1 LQITVPEEIAVRFA
15 LQATFVFL
23 LLLGES
29 LAQDGAEVDFARD
42 VQPLFKAHCVK
53 CHGQKVQ
60 KNGFRLDRRSDAM
73 RGGTSP
79 MIAPRNSQASRLYL
93 KLIGN
98 QEGPQ
103 MPPDGTMSAEE
114 IAVIKAWIDQG
125 AKWPDDAAGEIITP
139 ADPRAVRLMNALREG
154 DVPALRKLLRDD
166 RGAVNL
172 KAAGGST
179 PLMYAA
185 IYGDADTVRMLLE
198 AGADPNLRNEAG
210 ATALLWAVDDLDKT
224 RLLLKA
230 GADANSRSSDGRTPL
245 LAATGRVGCAEVVK
259 LLLDHGANPSA
270 TAHSYRGPTTPLRQ
284 AADFGDAAVVRMLVE
299 RGAEVKSTAP
309 FALISAINAD
319 SPACVDQF
327 IQSAHP
333 KALERALQFL
343 VPPRGMPAGFGN
355 KSLIKQVMAHGADV
369 NAKDEEGR
377 TPLMLAAGSEYFSP
391 DTIQLLID
399 EGADLNA
406 KSAGGETALDFA
418 KRAGQA
424 KVARLLAKAGAK
436 PGDVAE
442 QAALKPTPAA
452 TVRAAVE
459 RSLPLLQRSAVTFA
473 EKSGCVSCHN
483 NSLTSMTIAAARKY
497 DFAVDEAAEQT
508 QVKATAAF
516 VESWR
521 ERSLQAWPIPGDSA
535 TVSYLLVGL
544 DAAKHPADLA
554 TDAWARYLKNRQRA
568 DGRWSDP
575 SHRPPLEASDFQA
588 TATALR
594 ALKAYAPQAR
604 RVEYETA
611 IRRGALWLK
620 SAKPLTNED
629 RAFRLLGLAW
639 TGASADVVGEASR
652 SLIDKQRDDG
662 GWAQHEALAS
672 DAYATGQALVALLEC
687 GALVVNDEVYKR
699 GVEFLR
705 STQLEGGTW
714 YVRTRAIAIQPHFE
728 SGFPHGHDQWISIA
742 ATNWAAMALL
752 PATFEQ

>member
-1 LQITVPEEIAVRFA
+1 MRFA
-15 LQATFVFL
+15 LPVVFL
-23 LLLGES
+23 CTVAVSQAIGQEP
-29 LAQDGAEVDFARD
+29 AKVEFARD
-42 VQPLFKAHCVK
+42 VQPLLKAHCVK
-53 CHGQKVQ
+53 CHGPKVQ

-93 KLIGN
+93 KLIGS

-125 AKWPDDAAGEIITP
+125 AKWPDDAAGDVVTP
-139 ADPRAVRLMNALREG
+139 ADPRAVRLM
-154 DVPALRKLLRDD
+154 DALRKGDAAALRNMLSDD

-172 KAAGGST
+172 KGAGGST

-185 IYGDADTVRMLLE
+185 LYGGADTVRLLLE

-210 ATALLWAVDDLDKT
+210 ATALLWAVDDLDKS

-230 GADANSRSSDGRTPL
+230 GADANARTSDGRTPL
-245 LAATGRVGCAEVVK
+245 LAATGRVGSADVVK

-284 AADFGDAAVVRMLVE
+284 AADFGDAAVVKMLVE

-309 FALISAINAD
+309 FALISGINAD

-333 KALERALQFL
+333 KALERALLFL
-343 VPPRGMPAGFGN
+343 VPPRGIPAGFGN
-355 KSLIKQVMAHGADV
+355 KALIKQVIAHGADV

-391 DTIQLLID
+391 DTVQLLID

-424 KVARLLAKAGAK
+424 AVARLLVKAGAK

-483 NSLTSMTIAAARKY
+483 NSLTSLTIAVARKY
-497 DFAVDEAAEQT
+497 NFAVDEAAEQT

-535 TVSYLLVGL
+535 TVSYLLMGL
-544 DAAKHPADLA
+544 DAAKYPADLA
-554 TDAWARYLKNRQRA
+554 TDAWGRYLKNRQRS

-604 RVEYETA
+604 RAEYETA
-611 IRRGALWLK
+611 IRRGAGWLK

-629 RAFRLLGLAW
+629 RAFQLLGLAW
-639 TGASADVVGEASR
+639 TGASADDVRAISR
-652 SLIDKQRDDG
+652 DLIAGQRADG
-662 GWAQHEALAS
+662 GWAQHEAMAS
-672 DAYATGQALVALLEC
+672 DAYATGQALVALL
-687 GALVVNDEVYKR
+687 GSGVATVQDEVYQR
-699 GVEFLR
+699 GVEFLLSR
-705 STQLEGGTW
+705 QLEDGSW
-714 YVRTRAIAIQPHFE
+714 YVRTRSIAIQPHFE

-742 ATNWAAMALL
+742 ATNWAAMSLM
-752 PATFEQ
+752 PAVVE

>member
-1 LQITVPEEIAVRFA
+1 VKVAPLVFVVWACVVG
-15 LQATFVFL
+15 QA
-23 LLLGES
+23 
-29 LAQDGAEVDFARD
+29 AGAETAKVDFARD

-53 CHGQKVQ
+53 CHGPKMQ

-93 KLIGN
+93 KLVGN

-125 AKWPDDAAGEIITP
+125 AKWPDDAAGDVVTP
-139 ADPRAVRLMNALREG
+139 ADPRAVRLMDALRHG
-154 DVPALRKLLRDD
+154 DAAALQRLLRED

-172 KAAGGST
+172 KGTGGST

-185 IYGDADTVRMLLE
+185 IYGDADTIRLLLE
-198 AGADPNLRNEAG
+198 AGADPNIRNDAG
-210 ATALLWAVDDLDKT
+210 ATALLWAVDDLEKT

-230 GADANSRSSDGRTPL
+230 GADANARSSDGRTPL
-245 LAATGRVGCAEVVK
+245 LAATGRVGSVEVVK
-259 LLLDHGANPSA
+259 FLLDHEGNPSA

-284 AADFGDAAVVRMLVE
+284 AADLGDAVVVKMLVE

-309 FALISAINAD
+309 FALISAMNAD

-327 IQSAHP
+327 IRSAHP
-333 KALERALQFL
+333 KALERALLFL
-343 VPPRGMPAGFGN
+343 VPPRGTPAGFGN
-355 KSLIKQVMAHGADV
+355 MALIKQVIAHGANV
-369 NAKDEEGR
+369 NVKDEEGR

-399 EGADLNA
+399 NGADLNA
-406 KSAGGETALDFA
+406 QSAGGETALDFA

-424 KVARLLAKAGAK
+424 SVARLLLKVGAK
-436 PGDVAE
+436 TGEVAE
-442 QAALKPTPAA
+442 QSPLTPKPAA
-452 TVRAAVE
+452 TARAAVE

-497 DFAVDEAAEQT
+497 KFTVDEAAEQT

-516 VESWR
+516 VQSWR

-544 DAAKHPADLA
+544 DAAKHSPDLA

-594 ALKAYAPQAR
+594 ALKAYAPKAR
-604 RVEYETA
+604 RGEYETA
-611 IRRGALWLK
+611 IGRGALWLK
-620 SAKPLTNED
+620 SAKPLTGED
-629 RAFRLLGLAW
+629 RAFQLLGLAW
-639 TGASADVVGEASR
+639 AGASADDVRDMSR
-652 SLIDKQRDDG
+652 DLVAKQRNDG
-662 GWAQHEALAS
+662 GWSQHEALSS
-672 DAYATGQALVALLEC
+672 DPYATGQALVALVES
-687 GALVVNDEVYKR
+687 GAVAASDEAYKR

-705 STQLEGGTW
+705 STQLEDGSW

-728 SGFPHGHDQWISIA
+728 SGFPHGHDQWISAA
-742 ATNWAAMALL
+742 ATNWAAMALM
-752 PATFEQ
+752 PAGR

>member
-1 LQITVPEEIAVRFA
+1 
-15 LQATFVFL
+15 
-23 LLLGES
+23 
-29 LAQDGAEVDFARD
+29 
-42 VQPLFKAHCVK
+42 
-53 CHGQKVQ
+53 
-60 KNGFRLDRRSDAM
+60 
-73 RGGTSP
+73 
-79 MIAPRNSQASRLYL
+79 
-93 KLIGN
+93 
-98 QEGPQ
+98 

-125 AKWPDDAAGEIITP
+125 AKWPDDAAGDVVTP
-139 ADPRAVRLMNALREG
+139 ADPRAVRLMDALRHG
-154 DVPALRKLLRDD
+154 DAAALQRLLRED

-172 KAAGGST
+172 KGTGGST

-185 IYGDADTVRMLLE
+185 IYGDADTIRLLLE
-198 AGADPNLRNEAG
+198 AGADPNIRNDAG
-210 ATALLWAVDDLDKT
+210 ATALLWAVDDLEKT

-230 GADANSRSSDGRTPL
+230 GADANARSSDGRTPL
-245 LAATGRVGCAEVVK
+245 LAATGRVGSVEVVK
-259 LLLDHGANPSA
+259 FLLDHEGNPSA

-284 AADFGDAAVVRMLVE
+284 AADLGDAVVVKMLVE

-309 FALISAINAD
+309 FALISAMNAD

-327 IQSAHP
+327 IRSAHP
-333 KALERALQFL
+333 KALERALLFL
-343 VPPRGMPAGFGN
+343 VPPRGTPAGFGN
-355 KSLIKQVMAHGADV
+355 MALIKQVIAHGANV
-369 NAKDEEGR
+369 NVKDEEGR

-399 EGADLNA
+399 NGADLNA
-406 KSAGGETALDFA
+406 QSAGGETALDFA

-424 KVARLLAKAGAK
+424 SVARLLLKVGAK
-436 PGDVAE
+436 TGEVAE
-442 QAALKPTPAA
+442 QSPLTPKPAA
-452 TVRAAVE
+452 TARAAVE

-497 DFAVDEAAEQT
+497 KFTVDEAAEQT

-544 DAAKHPADLA
+544 DAAKHSPDLA

-594 ALKAYAPQAR
+594 ALKAYAPKAR
-604 RVEYETA
+604 RGEYETA
-611 IRRGALWLK
+611 IGRGALWLK
-620 SAKPLTNED
+620 SAKPLTGED
-629 RAFRLLGLAW
+629 RAFQLLGLAW
-639 TGASADVVGEASR
+639 AGASADDVRDMSR
-652 SLIDKQRDDG
+652 DLVAKQRNDG
-662 GWAQHEALAS
+662 GWSQHEALSS
-672 DAYATGQALVALLEC
+672 DPYATGQALVALVES
-687 GALVVNDEVYKR
+687 GAVAASDEAYKR

-705 STQLEGGTW
+705 STQLEDGSW

-728 SGFPHGHDQWISIA
+728 SGFPHGHDQWISAA
-742 ATNWAAMALL
+742 ATNWAAMALM
-752 PATFEQ
+752 PAGR

>member
-1 LQITVPEEIAVRFA
+1 VIIAPLVFVVGACVVGRASGEE
-15 LQATFVFL
+15 
-23 LLLGES
+23 
-29 LAQDGAEVDFARD
+29 LAKVDFARD

-53 CHGQKVQ
+53 CHGSKVQ

-79 MIAPRNSQASRLYL
+79 MIAPQNSQASRLYL

-125 AKWPDDAAGEIITP
+125 AQWPDEVAGESPVTP
-139 ADPRAVRLMNALREG
+139 SDPRATQLMDALRSG
-154 DVPALRKLLRDD
+154 DRTTFEKLLRDD
-166 RGAVNL
+166 ADAAKL
-172 KAAGGST
+172 KGSHGST

-185 IYGDADTVRMLLE
+185 VYGDTDSVRLLLA
-198 AGADPNLRNEAG
+198 AGADPNARNEAG

-230 GADANSRSSDGRTPL
+230 GADANARTDDGRTPL
-245 LAATGRVGCAEVVK
+245 LAATGRVGSAEVVK

-284 AADFGDAAVVRMLVE
+284 AADFGDSVVVKMLLE

-309 FALISAINAD
+309 FALISALNAN
-319 SPACVDQF
+319 SPVCVDQF
-327 IQSAHP
+327 IQSAEP
-333 KALERALQFL
+333 KALGRALLFL
-343 VPPRGMPAGFGN
+343 VPPRGSPVGFGN
-355 KSLIKQVMAHGADV
+355 TALVKEVIARGADV

-377 TPLMLAAGSEYFSP
+377 TPLMVAAGSEYFSP

-399 EGADLNA
+399 AGADLNA
-406 KSAGGETALDFA
+406 VSAGGETALDFA

-424 KVARLLAKAGAK
+424 QVVELLVKAGAK
-436 PGDVAE
+436 GGAARE
-442 QAALKPTPAA
+442 QPAPKPTPAA
-452 TVRAAVE
+452 TARAAVE
-459 RSLPLLQRSAVTFA
+459 RSLPLLQRSAIAFA

-483 NSLTSMTIAAARKY
+483 NSLTSMTISLAQKHN
-497 DFAVDEAAEQT
+497 FAVDEAAEQI

-544 DAAKHPADLA
+544 NAAKHAPDLA

-588 TATALR
+588 TATSLR
-594 ALKAYAPQAR
+594 ALQAYGPKAR
-604 RVEYETA
+604 RAEYEKA
-611 IRRGALWLK
+611 IAKGADWLK
-620 SAKPLTNED
+620 SAKPITNED
-629 RAFRLLGLAW
+629 RTFQLLGLAW
-639 TGASADVVGEASR
+639 AGASADVVREASR
-652 SLIDKQRDDG
+652 DLIARQRADG

-672 DAYATGQALVALLEC
+672 DAYATGQALVALHET
-687 GALVVNDEVYKR
+687 GQIAVTDEAYKR
-699 GVEFLR
+699 GVAFLL
-705 STQLEGGTW
+705 STQLEDGSW
-714 YVRTRAIAIQPHFE
+714 YVRTRAIPIQPHFE
-728 SGFPHGHDQWISIA
+728 SGFPHGRDQWISIA
-742 ATNWAAMALL
+742 ATNWAVMALI
-752 PATFEQ
+752 PAAVE